1 MLEKLRPRSVYDAL
15 AAIGCFAALATSSA
29 YAANTIGSADIIDG
43 EIKSADVKDESLTTF
58 DVSTFLGADV
68 VDGTLTAADL
78 GSGSVGSDEVVND
91 SLLQSDIRAGAV
103 TNDEVLNNTLIG
115 ADVQDNTLTGADV
128 NESTLAMPPT
138 TTASFEGLTT
148 GPLPSDN
155 SFKKIATRN
164 LAAGSY
170 ALIATVN
177 TSSGFPVGEDAN
189 FIVICELRNGANFIG
204 GAHDRRVSP
213 QADDVFRTLTMS
225 GGAQVPA
232 GGGEVSVW
240 CKGNGLEQVDYGHMV
255 ILRVDGFF

>member
-68 VDGTLTAADL
+68 VDGTLTSADL
-78 GSGSVGSDEVVND
+78 GSGSVGSDEVAND

-128 NESTLAMPPT
+128 NESTLSMPPT
-138 TTASFEGLTT
+138 TTASFQGVTT
-148 GPLPSDN
+148 GGLPFDG
-155 SFKKIATRN
+155 SFGNVATRS
-164 LAAGSY
+164 LPAGSY
-170 ALIATVN
+170 ALTATVN
-177 TSSGFPVGEDAN
+177 TTSNAPSFDDIYTV
-189 FIVICELRNGANFIG
+189 VCELRNGNAFIG
-204 GAHDRRVSP
+204 GAHDRRLVP
-213 QADDVFRTLTMS
+213 EDLQVQRTLTMS

-232 GGGEVSVW
+232 GGGGVSLW
-240 CKGNGLEQVDYGHMV
+240 CKANGPETVSYGHLM
-255 ILRVDGFF
+255 IQRLDGFF